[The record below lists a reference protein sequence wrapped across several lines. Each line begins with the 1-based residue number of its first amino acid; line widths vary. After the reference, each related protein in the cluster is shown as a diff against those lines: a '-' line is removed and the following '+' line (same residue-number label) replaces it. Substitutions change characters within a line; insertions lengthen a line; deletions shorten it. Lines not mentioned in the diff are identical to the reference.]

1 MPSRFI
7 GTGASGIRGASSCTR
22 QTADPVRNRSV
33 VARQCRKQSATWAP
47 RQAAHFMLTHIIDTF
62 RTNQTVAAHPSR
74 PQSGTTAGI
83 LKLVWQ
89 NAMIAGTYWALAVLV
104 KWYFSSYRMW
114 PAPLW
119 LPAGVAL
126 FAALAMG
133 RWSWPGIFLGALLAD
148 AISFGEPLAWAACF
162 SFGNTIAP
170 LLAAELIRDRMPIG
184 EPFSRVADVIFVGCA
199 AFLDGMIAATI
210 GMTTMFVKISAPV
223 SALPE
228 RWFEWALS
236 DAGAA
241 LLLVPF
247 FLLWRS
253 QPSFLLQVRKQLG
266 QFLISTSA
274 AILAV
279 VYLLFGTTGIR
290 AADAGASFLI
300 LLPLLWMAVRLSLSV
315 AYPVYVLV
323 ITATIVG
330 TMSGRGPF
338 FGVERG
344 GTLAIFA
351 QMAIGFGASVLLLGW
366 RRQRTA
372 CGRGCTPE
380 TQPGPGRP
388 GGPAHRGT
396 ARNSATAGKSCLLRP
411 PDRLAQSPVAG
422 RTIRFL
428 PGGRAPQGEP
438 FSILLIDLDH
448 FKDINDNFGHAAG
461 DALLVETGCRL
472 TTSVRECDMVSRIG
486 GDEFVVLLPET
497 SDQAD
502 VDALCRRILRRL
514 AEPVPFN
521 EHQLRI
527 SPSIGVA
534 LFPDHGA
541 TWQLLYKAVDL
552 AAYQAKRAGRHTWQ
566 WYLPD
571 GSTVDRVLRD

>member
-1 MPSRFI
+1 
-7 GTGASGIRGASSCTR
+7 
-22 QTADPVRNRSV
+22 
-33 VARQCRKQSATWAP
+33 
-47 RQAAHFMLTHIIDTF
+47 
-62 RTNQTVAAHPSR
+62 
-74 PQSGTTAGI
+74 
-83 LKLVWQ
+83 
-89 NAMIAGTYWALAVLV
+89 
-104 KWYFSSYRMW
+104 
-114 PAPLW
+114 
-119 LPAGVAL
+119 
-126 FAALAMG
+126 
-133 RWSWPGIFLGALLAD
+133 
-148 AISFGEPLAWAACF
+148 
-162 SFGNTIAP
+162 
-170 LLAAELIRDRMPIG
+170 
-184 EPFSRVADVIFVGCA
+184 
-199 AFLDGMIAATI
+199 
-210 GMTTMFVKISAPV
+210 
-223 SALPE
+223 
-228 RWFEWALS
+228 
-236 DAGAA
+236 
-241 LLLVPF
+241 
-247 FLLWRS
+247 
-253 QPSFLLQVRKQLG
+253 
-266 QFLISTSA
+266 
-274 AILAV
+274 

-351 QMAIGFGASVLLLGW
+351 QMAIGFGASVLLLGGAANEQ
-366 RRQRTA
+366 RAAEDALRKLNLDLEGRVDQRTA
-372 CGRGCTPE
+372 ELREIQRQLEKAAFYDPLTGLPNRRLLEDRFVFCR
-380 TQPGPGRP
+380 
-388 GGPAHRGT
+388 AA
-396 ARNSATAGKSCLLRP
+396 ARRKGNR
-411 PDRLAQSPVAG
+411 
-422 RTIRFL
+422 
-428 PGGRAPQGEP
+428 

>member
-1 MPSRFI
+1 
-7 GTGASGIRGASSCTR
+7 
-22 QTADPVRNRSV
+22 
-33 VARQCRKQSATWAP
+33 
-47 RQAAHFMLTHIIDTF
+47 MLTHIIDTF

-351 QMAIGFGASVLLLGW
+351 QMAIGFGASVLLLGGAANEQ
-366 RRQRTA
+366 RAAEDALRKLNLDLEGRVDQRTA
-372 CGRGCTPE
+372 ELREIQRQLEKAAFYDPLTGLPNRRLLEERFVFCR
-380 TQPGPGRP
+380 
-388 GGPAHRGT
+388 AA
-396 ARNSATAGKSCLLRP
+396 ARRKGNR
-411 PDRLAQSPVAG
+411 
-422 RTIRFL
+422 
-428 PGGRAPQGEP
+428 